1 MIERFKDL
9 DLRSDL
15 QQSLAD
21 AGYVTCTPIQGLA
34 LPDTLLGHDVIGVA
48 KTGTGKTVA
57 FLLPIFQN
65 LEPGADVQA
74 LVICPTRE
82 LAQQVGG
89 EAEKLGKP
97 IGVRT
102 AVLYGGTSLGPQ
114 KQQLLA
120 GVDLVVGTPGRVQ
133 DFITSAYL
141 PTRRIRWLVL
151 DEADRMLDM
160 GFIDDVDRIIR
171 RLPMSRQTMLFSA
184 TLPAPVLTLAH
195 RYMLYPKEFRV
206 DAETRVPDA
215 IAQTFYACPRGRRI
229 DMLRAILAAEKPT
242 KALVFTARKI
252 ATSEIARRLRS
263 DGHEVYPI
271 SSNLRQ
277 SDRERVLEGFR
288 QGTIHLLVATDVAAR
303 GIDIDDISH
312 VINFELPMEP
322 QDYVHRIGRTGRV
335 GRSGR
340 AISLVEPGDR
350 GAVADIEKLLS
361 HPIQIETLPGFEG
374 AGAAVAAGESRSS
387 GRRSSGGGGRPH
399 SGHGGHTG
407 HGGHGGHGGGS
418 GGGGGGARPSSG
430 GGKPHGS
437 EAREGA
443 REGSPRPRRRGG
455 KGRPRRGAGGGSRGG
470 SGA

>member
-1 MIERFKDL
+1 LTDRFEDL

-15 QQSLAD
+15 KRSLAD
-21 AGYVTCTPIQGLA
+21 AGYVTCTPIQEMA
-34 LPDTLLGHDVIGVA
+34 IPDTLLGHDVIGVA

-57 FLLPIFQN
+57 FLLPIFQS

-82 LAQQVGG
+82 LALQVGG

-97 IGVRT
+97 LGVRT
-102 AVLYGGTSLGPQ
+102 AVLYGGTSLGGQ

-133 DFITSAYL
+133 DFISSAYL

-160 GFIDDVDRIIR
+160 GFIDEVDRIIR

-184 TLPAPVLTLAH
+184 TLPPEVLTLAH

-215 IAQTFYACPRGRRI
+215 IAQIFYACPRGQRVE
-229 DMLRAILAAEKPT
+229 MLRAILAAEKPH

-252 ATSEIARRLRS
+252 ATSEIARRLRT

-288 QGTIHLLVATDVAAR
+288 QGSIRILVATDVAAR

-350 GAVADIEKLLS
+350 GSVHDIEKLLS
-361 HPIQIETLPGFEG
+361 RKIEIGTLPGFEG
-374 AGAAVAAGESRSS
+374 AGSAMSETRP
-387 GRRSSGGGGRPH
+387 GRRGAGR
-399 SGHGGHTG
+399 GHGGHTG
-407 HGGHGGHGGGS
+407 HGGHGGGGGNRSSGTS
-418 GGGGGGARPSSG
+418 GGKHVAHAAG
-430 GGKPHGS
+430 
-437 EAREGA
+437 AREGA
-443 REGSPRPRRRGG
+443 PRRRRRGG
-455 KGRPRRGAGGGSRGG
+455 KGRPKRGAGGGSGG
-470 SGA
+470 GAGA

>member
-1 MIERFKDL
+1 MSAARFDEL
-9 DLRSDL
+9 DLRADL
-15 QQSLAD
+15 KRSLTA
-21 AGYVTCTPIQGLA
+21 AGYVTCTPIQDLA
-34 LPDTLLGHDVIGVA
+34 IPDALAGHDIIGVA

-65 LEPGADVQA
+65 LEIGTDVQA

-82 LAQQVGG
+82 LALQVGG

-97 IGVRT
+97 MGVRT

-120 GVDLVVGTPGRVQ
+120 GVDIVVGTPGRVQ
-133 DFITSAYL
+133 DFISSAYL

-184 TLPAPVLTLAH
+184 TLPAEVLTLAH

-215 IAQTFYACPRGRRI
+215 ITQIFYACPRGRRI
-229 DMLRAILAAEKPT
+229 DMLRAILAEEKPH
-242 KALVFTARKI
+242 KALIFTARKI
-252 ATSEIARRLRS
+252 ATSEIARRLRT
-263 DGHEVYPI
+263 DGYEVYPI

-277 SDRERVLEGFR
+277 SDRERVLDGFR
-288 QGTIHLLVATDVAAR
+288 EGSIRILVATDVAAR
-303 GIDIDDISH
+303 GIDIDDVSH

-340 AISLVEPGDR
+340 AISLVEPADR
-350 GAVADIEKLLS
+350 GAVHEIGKL
-361 HPIQIETLPGFEG
+361 IARTFEIATYRGFEG
-374 AGAAVAAGESRSS
+374 GGASSSADSRPS
-387 GRRSSGGGGRPH
+387 GRRSGSGGSSRSHAGAGGGRPPA
-399 SGHGGHTG
+399 GKQ
-407 HGGHGGHGGGS
+407 GS
-418 GGGGGGARPSSG
+418 
-430 GGKPHGS
+430 
-437 EAREGA
+437 GA
-443 REGSPRPRRRGG
+443 REGSSNQRRRGG
-455 KGRPRRGAGGGSRGG
+455 RGRARRGAGGGSEGG
-470 SGA
+470 AGA

>member
-1 MIERFKDL
+1 MAI
-9 DLRSDL
+9 
-15 QQSLAD
+15 
-21 AGYVTCTPIQGLA
+21 
-34 LPDTLLGHDVIGVA
+34 PDTLSGHDVIGVA

-82 LAQQVGG
+82 LALQVGG

-97 IGVRT
+97 LGVRT

-133 DFITSAYL
+133 DFISSAYL

-151 DEADRMLDM
+151 DEAGRMLDM
-160 GFIDDVDRIIR
+160 AFIDELDRIIR

-184 TLPAPVLTLAH
+184 TLPPEVLTLAH

-215 IAQTFYACPRGRRI
+215 IAQVFYACPRGQRNE
-229 DMLRAILAAEKPT
+229 MLRAILDAEKPH

-288 QGTIHLLVATDVAAR
+288 QGSIRILVATDVAAR

-350 GAVADIEKLLS
+350 GAVHDIERLLS
-361 HPIQIETLPGFEG
+361 RTFEVATLPGFEAGG
-374 AGAAVAAGESRSS
+374 AGMERPGA
-387 GRRSSGGGGRPH
+387 RR
-399 SGHGGHTG
+399 
-407 HGGHGGHGGGS
+407 
-418 GGGGGGARPSSG
+418 GGGARSHGSAG
-430 GGKPHGS
+430 GGRGGGAKHGGG
-437 EAREGA
+437 AREGA
-443 REGSPRPRRRGG
+443 TRRRRRGG
-455 KGRPRRGAGGGSRGG
+455 KGRARRGAGGSGG
-470 SGA
+470 GAGA